1 MINSITFELMQKFLI
16 TNEINLT
23 PTNKQIKREMTN
35 LIKAINQNKTTI
47 KHKFM
52 IYFIKQETKTVQVKQ
67 ETKTVPIKQ
76 ETKTVQVKQETKTV
90 PIKQETKTVP
100 PNKVWITDEM
110 EIDLIN
116 IKKKQKEI
124 NNIFNKNKNLNKKK
138 IDFDPKTFD
147 AKIYIDNFIKRK
159 HQIKFKYITQEI
171 LKNNKNLKKIIL

>member
-1 MINSITFELMQKFLI
+1 MINAITFELMQKFLI

-76 ETKTVQVKQETKTV
+76 ETKTVPIKQETKTV
-90 PIKQETKTVP
+90 PIKKETKTVP

-124 NNIFNKNKNLNKKK
+124 NNIFNKNKNINKKK

>member
-76 ETKTVQVKQETKTV
+76 ETKTV
-90 PIKQETKTVP
+90 PIKKETKTVP